1 MKRIS
6 EDFLVV
12 SCDGPGDAYCG
23 TLRGIQQNGSIVVS
37 RGLETKEIRPAM
49 FIFNNPRER
58 FLTCPGRNIHPFFQV
73 LESIWILGGRGDVKW
88 ISYYLKNM
96 EKYSDGQKEFHAPYG
111 VRMRKYGYYR
121 SIRSGGSTSSLS
133 STDFI
138 DQFEHCYRYLSENPD
153 TRHAVMTFW
162 HPSFD
167 NYKIE
172 TIDRPC
178 NVSFFFLI
186 RDGKLD
192 LTISNRSND
201 VNLGFFNANV
211 VQFSVIL
218 ETMAML
224 LGVPVG
230 KQIHMINSLH
240 YYTNDPITEEVL
252 SRNKEETEFN
262 MYKYVRPHPFGLR
275 NESGV
280 DTWSLFNEC
289 IEDFFDDEK
298 AIWEGKLDNNLLHN
312 DFSFLRDGLYAARSF
327 YFYKKIGDYGRSVRD
342 LCEVKADD
350 FFITAAEFFARKI
363 DFEIM
368 REAVVNRFQKRLSER
383 SLIKILEYIQEH

>member
-12 SCDGPGDAYCG
+12 SCDGPGDAYVG

-58 FLTCPGRNIHPFFQV
+58 FLTCPGRNIHPFFQI
-73 LESIWILGGRGDVKW
+73 LESIWILGGRGDVAW
-88 ISYYLKNM
+88 ISKYLKNM

-111 VRMRKYGYYR
+111 VRMRAYGSNR
-121 SIRSGGSTSSLS
+121 ERACSD
-133 STDFI
+133 DFII

-162 HPSFD
+162 HPNFD
-167 NYKIE
+167 NYEIE

-178 NVSFFFLI
+178 NVGLFFLI

-192 LTISNRSND
+192 LTIFCRSND
-201 VNLGFFNANV
+201 VTWGLFNTNI

-218 ETMAML
+218 ESMALL

-240 YYTNDPITEEVL
+240 YYTDNPITEEVL
-252 SRNKEETEFN
+252 SKNKEETNFN

-275 NESGV
+275 NEAGV
-280 DTWSLFNEC
+280 DTWFLFNSC
-289 IEDFFDDEK
+289 LEDFFRDEEK
-298 AIWEGKLDNNLLHN
+298 IWKGELLNDLLYN
-312 DFSFLRDGLYAARSF
+312 DFSYLRDSLYVARSF
-327 YFYKKIGDYGRSVRD
+327 YFYKKIGDHARAIRD
-342 LCEVKADD
+342 ICEVKADD
-350 FFITAAEFFARKI
+350 IFITTVEFLARKI
-363 DFEIM
+363 DFEIIS
-368 REAVVNRFQKRLSER
+368 EAVINRFQKRLPER
-383 SLIKILEYIQEH
+383 SLNKILKYIREH

>member
-1 MKRIS
+1 MKRFS

-12 SCDGPGDAYCG
+12 VCDCPNDAYVG

-37 RGLETKEIRPAM
+37 RELETKEIRPAM
-49 FIFNNPRER
+49 FIFNNPKEN
-58 FLTCPGRNIHPFFQV
+58 FLTCPGRNIHSFFQI

-111 VRMRKYGYYR
+111 KRMRRVGDGRSFKYDNRG
-121 SIRSGGSTSSLS
+121 
-133 STDFI
+133 FH
-138 DQFEHCYRYLSENPD
+138 DQFEHCYRYLDKDPD

-162 HPSFD
+162 DPVLDF
-167 NYKIE
+167 YKVE

-178 NVSFFFLI
+178 NVGFFFLI

-201 VNLGFFNANV
+201 INLGFFNANV

-218 ETMAML
+218 ESMAML

-230 KQIHMINSLH
+230 KQIHFINSLH
-240 YYTNDPITEEVL
+240 YYTDDPITEEVL

-262 MYKYVRPHPFGLR
+262 MYKFIRPHPFGLR
-275 NESGV
+275 NEMGI
-280 DTWSLFNEC
+280 DPWCLFNSC
-289 IEDFFDDEK
+289 LEDFFRDEEK
-298 AIWEGKLDNNLLHN
+298 IREGKLNDDKLYN
-312 DFSFLRDGLYAARSF
+312 DFSYLRDGLYAARSF
-327 YFYKKIGDYGRSVRD
+327 YFYKKIGDYGRSIRD

-350 FFITAAEFFARKI
+350 LFITCIEFLGRKV
-363 DFEIM
+363 DFEIIS
-368 REAVVNRFQKRLSER
+368 EAVINRFQKRLPER
-383 SLIKILEYIQEH
+383 SLNEILKYIQEH

>member
-1 MKRIS
+1 MKRFS

-58 FLTCPGRNIHPFFQV
+58 FLTCSGRNIHPFFQK
-73 LESIWILGGRGDVKW
+73 LESIYILGGRGDVKW

-96 EKYSDGQKEFHAPYG
+96 EKYSDGQDEFNAPYG
-111 VRMRKYGYYR
+111 KRMRHVGNGR
-121 SIRSGGSTSSLS
+121 SFQYDNRG
-133 STDFI
+133 FH
-138 DQFEHCYRYLSENPD
+138 DQFEHCYRYLDKDPD

-162 HPSFD
+162 DPVLDF
-167 NYKIE
+167 YKVK

-230 KQIHMINSLH
+230 KQIHFINSLH
-240 YYTNDPITEEVL
+240 YYTDDPITEEVL
-252 SRNKEETEFN
+252 SQNKEETEFN
-262 MYKYVRPHPFGLR
+262 MYKYIRPHPFGLK
-275 NESGV
+275 NEAGV
-280 DTWSLFNEC
+280 DSWYLFNSC
-289 IEDFFDDEK
+289 LKDFFDDEK
-298 AIWEGKLDNNLLHN
+298 AIREGKLNNDFLHN
-312 DFSFLRDGLYAARSF
+312 DFNYLRDGLYAARSF

-350 FFITAAEFFARKI
+350 FFTTAAEFLARKI
-363 DFEIM
+363 DFEII
-368 REAVVNRFQKRLSER
+368 REAVVNRFRKRLSGN
-383 SLIKILEYIQEH
+383 SLEKILKYIKEH